1 MTMNERKKNMAI
13 WALLIV
19 LSAVSA
25 WFIVAG
31 KMQYMEREFAN
42 INEARAAGEPQK
54 GWLPSF
60 LPEDATAIKV
70 INNTDNRS
78 ALVYFGFQD
87 GIDLSACEG
96 IALSNAAL
104 PAERVVLWWPEELTQ
119 NGMKEDGYSLYRCK
133 DGQAAVNA
141 AKKEA
146 YFWK

>member
-25 WFIVAG
+25 WFVVAG
-31 KMQYMEREFAN
+31 KMQYMEREFAT
-42 INEARAAGEPQK
+42 INEARAAGELEK

-60 LPEDATAIKV
+60 LPEDAVAIKV
-70 INNTDNRS
+70 INNTDNKS
-78 ALVYFGFQD
+78 ALVSFGYAKD
-87 GIDLSACEG
+87 IDMSACRELP
-96 IALSNAAL
+96 LSEAAL
-104 PAERVVLWWPEELTQ
+104 PAERVVLWWPDELTQ
-119 NGMKEDGYSLYRCK
+119 KGMKEAGYSLYGCD